1 VRFFVRNPGLAAGA
15 TFLRPS
21 GPIHYMIA
29 ENHLEFLH
37 AVWTRR
43 ATYTYVFFGL
53 NIVVFLLMA
62 FAGGSMNEQTLM
74 AFGVK
79 ANPAIAQGQW
89 WRFVTP
95 VFIHI
100 GWLHIIFNSYALWIV
115 GPQVE
120 KLYGSAR
127 FVLLY
132 VMTGVA
138 GVAGSYLFHP
148 YAISAGAS
156 GAIFGLFGVLL
167 VFGIRYRESIPPFFK
182 RAVGTGV
189 LPVILINLV
198 IGLTIPGIDNSAH
211 IGGLLAGA
219 ALAAVVPFQ
228 KPGAEEAPFFKGV
241 QMVLLALIAVCF
253 FNVARNYDGPHL
265 AIANLGRGLLPA
277 ISTTNRSTS
286 QEFLDAINGARETF
300 VASAQALEGN
310 EIDKLTALGVDMT
323 KTLDRLRKIPS
334 LSASSDL
341 LVARLIR
348 VLQNQYAVMQE
359 VQASHTITFGAGR
372 RVKEN
377 VLEYEKWDTDFAQW
391 VQTEGSRFGIGFE
404 MGKDR

>member
-1 VRFFVRNPGLAAGA
+1 MG
-15 TFLRPS
+15 
-21 GPIHYMIA
+21 
-29 ENHLEFLH
+29 
-37 AVWTRR
+37 
-43 ATYTYVFFGL
+43 
-53 NIVVFLLMA
+53 

-127 FVLLY
+127 FVILY
-132 VMTGVA
+132 VITGVA
-138 GVAGSYLFHP
+138 GVVGSYLFHP
-148 YAISAGAS
+148 FAISAGAS

-211 IGGLLAGA
+211 IGGLIAGA
-219 ALAAVVPFQ
+219 VLAAVVPFQ
-228 KPGAEEAPFFKGV
+228 KPGAEEAPAFRAV
-241 QMVLLALIAVCF
+241 QMILLALIAVCF
-253 FNVARNYDGPHL
+253 FNVAKKYDGPHL
-265 AIANLGRGLLPA
+265 AIANLRRGLVPA
-277 ISTTNRSTS
+277 IPTLTSGSSS
-286 QEFLDAINGARETF
+286 QEFLDAINGARTTF
-300 VASAQALEGN
+300 VASVQALQTN
-310 EIDKLTALGVDMT
+310 EIDRLTASRADT
-323 KTLDRLRKIPS
+323 AKALDRLRKIPS
-334 LSASSDL
+334 LSAASDF

-348 VLQNQYAVMQE
+348 LLQNQYALMQE
-359 VQASHTITFGAGR
+359 IQNSRTITFGAGR
-372 RVKEN
+372 RIKEN
-377 VLEYEKWDTDFAQW
+377 VVEYEKWDADFAQW
-391 VQTEGSRFGIGFE
+391 VRTEGSRFGIRFE
-404 MGKDR
+404 MGKHR